1 MAKAKVRRIAV
12 VLRLS
17 YASGRDLL
25 YGISQYA
32 RRKCRWH
39 IHVINRQGD
48 VTARELHAA
57 VAEGKLDGIIANGAD
72 NPAIAKVLDASKCP
86 LVVIGAR
93 PPMLARRN
101 AVAFVHNDDIAIGRR
116 GAEYLASLGRFRSYG
131 FIARSVDSSNY
142 VPVLRERGFRAGL
155 GGIAD
160 DVRTYKTAANVAHG
174 SYEDISMLGEW
185 LKALPKPAAIM
196 AAHDL
201 RAMHVI
207 EAAKASGLVI
217 PNEIALV
224 GVDNDELVCET
235 SEPTLTSIAPD
246 HVRLGELAAAT
257 LCRIMANPSS
267 MSFESLLPVKT
278 VIERQS
284 TRHVT
289 PAAQL
294 VERALAYIRRNAIK
308 GISTSDVVSH
318 LGVSRRLADIRFR
331 QLTGQSILSTIMKI
345 RLDEVKRRLRDTNTP
360 IAKVTAACGFRGE
373 NYVKKLF
380 KSRFG
385 VSMTEWRAQSSS
397 AVGKRGV
404 SENLA

>member
-1 MAKAKVRRIAV
+1 MEKAKIRRIAV

-32 RRKCRWH
+32 RRKCRWQF
-39 IHVINRQGD
+39 HVINFQGD
-48 VTARELHAA
+48 ATAEELHSA
-57 VAEGKLDGIIANGAD
+57 VAGGKLDGIIANGAD
-72 NPAIAKVLDASKCP
+72 NQAIAKVLEASSIP

-93 PPMLARRN
+93 TPLLTRKDAI
-101 AVAFVHNDDIAIGRR
+101 AFVHNDDIAIGRR

-131 FIARSVDSSNY
+131 FIARSVDSCNY
-142 VPVLRERGFRAGL
+142 VPVLRERGFRSALDNVGCN
-155 GGIAD
+155 
-160 DVRTYKTAANVAHG
+160 VRTYATAVNVKRG
-174 SYEDISMLGEW
+174 SYDDINRLGEW

-217 PNEIALV
+217 PNDIALI

-246 HVRLGELAAAT
+246 HVRLGELAAAC
-257 LCRIMANPSS
+257 LRRIIKNPSS

-278 VIERQS
+278 VIERLS
-284 TRHVT
+284 TRHVA
-289 PAAQL
+289 PSVHL
-294 VERALAYIRRNAIK
+294 VERATSYIRRNALK
-308 GISTSDVVSH
+308 GIGAVDVVRH
-318 LGVSRRLADIRFR
+318 LGVSRRLADVRFR
-331 QLTGQSILSTIMKI
+331 QATGQSILSAIMKT
-345 RLDEVKRRLRDTNTP
+345 RLDEVKRRLRDTDTP
-360 IAKVTAACGFRGE
+360 IAKITAACGFHGE
-373 NYVKKLF
+373 NYAKKLF

-385 VSMTEWRAQSSS
+385 VSMTKWRAQHTM
-397 AVGKRGV
+397 A
-404 SENLA
+404 